1 MTQYMNAFD
10 ISKMVINSKFN
21 MLDSNFF
28 QKIKLLKNRPYL
40 QNEVLIYFVANSSI
54 KRFDS

>member
-1 MTQYMNAFD
+1 MNAFD